1 MARAGL
7 SGDDG
12 RLAPECMGPRAYHT
26 LPRTGEKPQYSA
38 VDDAGMAPSLER
50 LRYCQLYCI
59 VRLSILHPSG
69 QRCLKSD
76 ICFLDDALPR
86 WNRGVFLRLQQFPD
100 NWNSNEDVSDKYF
113 WALLTKGG
121 IRGGRLYICVCVRH
135 DIRNFKTD

>member
-38 VDDAGMAPSLER
+38 VDDAGMAPRLER
-50 LRYCQLYCI
+50 LRYCQLHCI

-76 ICFLDDALPR
+76 ICFFGRCVTKVELRCFSSFTTVPR
-86 WNRGVFLRLQQFPD
+86 QLEFERRRLR
-100 NWNSNEDVSDKYF
+100 
-113 WALLTKGG
+113 
-121 IRGGRLYICVCVRH
+121 
-135 DIRNFKTD
+135 